1 MSNMSYCRFENT
13 LKDMNDCLDA
23 LIEGKVDLNDMSKEE
38 KDAMINMIDCC
49 DDLKSYI
56 VDYLNERMG
65 E

>member
-13 LKDMNDCLDA
+13 LRDMNDCLAA
-23 LIEGKVDLNDMSKEE
+23 LVDKRVDNPSNEE
-38 KDAMINMIDCC
+38 LRAMTDMIDCC